1 MTITSTAEFVK
12 RINAVGKAM
21 DPKLLE
27 KRLGSL
33 GSKLKPIG
41 PLTAQADLGP
51 DSAFSGWRN
60 AGIPLQLAYKVDGGM
75 LLMHR
80 SRRSAG
86 PWRVA
91 EEGRNQGNAG
101 GGMAFGPGIL
111 RSGSNAG
118 TTAFRTRKNGDFI
131 LDREGRRQVKKV
143 RAFKAKRWNGYTRG
157 KGTWSKTETA
167 LESGARRLLPT
178 VVTKPTRDGV
188 VNAILGK

>member
-1 MTITSTAEFVK
+1 
-12 RINAVGKAM
+12 M

-41 PLTAQADLGP
+41 PATAQADLGA

-60 AGIPLQLAYKVDGGM
+60 GGIPLTLAYKVKGGM

-80 SRRSAG
+80 SGKSAG

-101 GGMAFGPGIL
+101 GIAGPGVI
-111 RSGSNAG
+111 RSGDNMG
-118 TTAFRTRKNGDFI
+118 MTARTKKTNRV
-131 LDREGRRQVKKV
+131 RKV
-143 RAFKAKRWNGYTRG
+143 RVFKAKRWNGYTRG

-188 VNAILGK
+188 AKAILGK

>member
-12 RINAVGKAM
+12 RINAAGKAM
-21 DPKLLE
+21 DPKMLE
-27 KRLGSL
+27 KRLGRL

-41 PLTAQADLGP
+41 PATAAADLGS

-60 AGIPLQLAYKVDGGM
+60 GGIPLQLAYKTDGGM

-80 SRRSAG
+80 SGRSAG

-91 EEGRNQGNAG
+91 EQGRNQGNAG

-131 LDREGRRQVKKV
+131 LDKEGRRQVKKV
-143 RAFKAKRWNGYTRG
+143 REFKRKRWNGYTQG
-157 KGTWSKTETA
+157 KGTWSKTEVA
-167 LESGARRLLPT
+167 LESSARRLFPT

-188 VNAILGK
+188 VDAILGK